1 MQGTRILRNEVYL
14 QYVGMTKDESQRS
27 PSTLLRA
34 VSLSNG
40 RWAFC
45 EVVKGEFLDSEQHN
59 QFGFLADYY
68 RILIYSNAAIFLRL
82 KVTTDNPT

>member
-1 MQGTRILRNEVYL
+1 MQGARIFRNEVYL

-40 RWAFC
+40 RWTFY
-45 EVVKGEFLDSEQHN
+45 EVVKYCLND
-59 QFGFLADYY
+59 
-68 RILIYSNAAIFLRL
+68 IFVMLRFIF
-82 KVTTDNPT
+82 